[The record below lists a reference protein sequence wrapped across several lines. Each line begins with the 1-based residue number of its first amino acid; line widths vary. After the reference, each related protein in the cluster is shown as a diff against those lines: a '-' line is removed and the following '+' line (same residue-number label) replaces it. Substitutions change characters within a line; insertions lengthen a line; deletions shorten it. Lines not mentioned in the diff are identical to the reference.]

1 MVWRAYAVE
10 FCQSALASGGYTDW
24 IRMPSQPLASQ
35 MKLGAAAQ
43 ATSRTFFALK
53 CQVSVGLA
61 PRGRVDG
68 CATSVFAMIGV
79 VLSDRS
85 ARASRVRSA
94 VVSTSTGLSSVPVAT
109 TTKLRGT

>member
-24 IRMPSQPLASQ
+24 IRIPFQPLASQ

-43 ATSRTFFALK
+43 ATSRTFLALK
-53 CQVSVGLA
+53 CQVRVGPR
-61 PRGRVDG
+61 PRGRVEG
-68 CATSVFAMIGV
+68 CPTSVFAMIGT

-85 ARASRVRSA
+85 ACARRARSA
-94 VVSTSTGLSSVPVAT
+94 VVRTSTAFKSVPVAT
-109 TTKLRGT
+109 T

>member
-1 MVWRAYAVE
+1 
-10 FCQSALASGGYTDW
+10 
-24 IRMPSQPLASQ
+24 

-53 CQVSVGLA
+53 RQVNVRLLPG
-61 PRGRVDG
+61 GRVNG
-68 CATSVFAMIGV
+68 CPTSVFAMMGV

-85 ARASRVRSA
+85 ARARRVRWV

-109 TTKLRGT
+109 TTKLRGTVISKSKSPYSR